1 MNSRDKCCFDIIM
14 NAKILK
20 RILKIVQSHLFK
32 HWKELSLPVAKC
44 EFYYYNVTS

>member
-14 NAKILK
+14 NAKILE
-20 RILKIVQSHLFK
+20 RILKIVQLHLLK
-32 HWKELSLPVAKC
+32 QLSLPVAKC